1 MDRLKESLIA
11 LRRILRATDLHTKKL
26 GKVTNLTTS
35 QLLVLQAIEEAGEMT
50 VGEIGAKVQLAQ
62 ATVTALVDRLQGMDL
77 VKREKGDTDKR
88 KVYVH
93 LTEAGHAVLDR
104 APMALHD
111 RFSERF
117 EQLSDWEQHMVISV
131 LQRVAGMM
139 DAEELDAAPLLDI
152 GQVDR
157 PHKGEGH

>member
-1 MDRLKESLIA
+1 MDRLNESLIA
-11 LRRILRATDLHTKKL
+11 LRRILRATDMHTKRL
-26 GKVTNLTTS
+26 GKATNLTTS

-50 VGEIGAKVQLAQ
+50 VGEIAGKVQLAQ
-62 ATVTALVDRLQGMDL
+62 ATVTALVDRLQGMNL

-93 LTEAGHAVLDR
+93 LTEAGQDVLNR

-111 RFSERF
+111 RYSERF
-117 EQLSDWEQHMVISV
+117 EKLSDWEQHMVISV

-139 DAEELDAAPLLDI
+139 DAEEIDAAPLLDI
-152 GQVDR
+152 GHIHQ
-157 PHKGEGH
+157 PGKTEG